1 MICHTFCQYKNSS
14 YYLILQITK
23 TLVCVFCAIGILFS
37 LLRRVVVNIMCE
49 GGLVAEG
56 EGGGEGGGAIGAD
69 AQKEI
74 AGFGLTD
81 VGRGDLRVR

>member
-37 LLRRVVVNIMCE
+37 LLRMVVVNIMRQGE
-49 GGLVAEG
+49 LVAEG
-56 EGGGEGGGAIGAD
+56 EGGGEGGVLSGPMPRRKSPGSAS
-69 AQKEI
+69 
-74 AGFGLTD
+74 
-81 VGRGDLRVR
+81 RM

>member
-1 MICHTFCQYKNSS
+1 
-14 YYLILQITK
+14 
-23 TLVCVFCAIGILFS
+23 
-37 LLRRVVVNIMCE
+37 MCE

-69 AQKEI
+69 AEKEI